1 MAENNQ
7 NTEVEDILSS
17 IKNILEEDEQK
28 HGSLSASSGKTD
40 DVVDD
45 VINSAPGVN
54 DILELSPD
62 MRIDET
68 PSAEAPLQGKA
79 DADPVASVIL
89 EPEDNHTIAEHI
101 ETVDTAPSLEPS
113 DTAPEDKSASDNLIA
128 NEFSGID
135 IGVEDM
141 GDEDSS
147 TVLASQPKAD
157 NNVSVAEEV
166 VVAPL
171 EEIQVSNE
179 ESNTAPEPIAATETP
194 LETKEK
200 ELPPVKEEQSSSA
213 IADATVDASANIIS
227 NFAKMFSRPSPVEPV
242 AAPAAEKVEIVAPG
256 DVSKTLEEFVLDSI
270 TKVIGRE
277 ISAKWNDG
285 AEFEKFA
292 REEIVRQ
299 TQAWIND
306 NLPQMVEHVVKQ
318 EIERVIAKVGS

>member
-45 VINSAPGVN
+45 VINSAPEVN

-101 ETVDTAPSLEPS
+101 ETVDTAP
-113 DTAPEDKSASDNLIA
+113 EDKSASDNLIA

-157 NNVSVAEEV
+157 NNVSVVEEV

-227 NFAKMFSRPSPVEPV
+227 NYRTRELSATGEIDHTTVEGSSTTYPYNKGYSYIYLIWQDTEGNIYEYQV
-242 AAPAAEKVEIVAPG
+242 I
-256 DVSKTLEEFVLDSI
+256 DMTTLLN
-270 TKVIGRE
+270 TA
-277 ISAKWNDG
+277 SA
-285 AEFEKFA
+285 
-292 REEIVRQ
+292 Q
-299 TQAWIND
+299 
-306 NLPQMVEHVVKQ
+306 
-318 EIERVIAKVGS
+318 